1 MLYDP
6 VLFGRGHN
14 KTDLRRNE
22 MKCKMAIIGLLLA
35 VASANARTQD
45 TFGLGVIVGEP
56 TGLSL
61 KYWLDKERAIDGA
74 AAWSSSENDS
84 FQLHSDYLIH
94 NYEFLG
100 SDELPFYYGL
110 GARLKF
116 KDNDGRGR
124 NRNDDIFGIRVPLGI
139 TYLFDDAPIDLFF
152 ELVPVLDLA
161 PDVDLDINAAIGLRF
176 YF

>member
-1 MLYDP
+1 
-6 VLFGRGHN
+6 
-14 KTDLRRNE
+14 
-22 MKCKMAIIGLLLA
+22 MKCRIAIMVLLLA
-35 VASANARTQD
+35 VVSANARAQD

-61 KYWLDKERAIDGA
+61 KYWLDKEHAIDGA
-74 AAWSSSENDS
+74 AAWSFAENDS
-84 FQLHSDYLIH
+84 FQIHADYLIH
-94 NYEFLG
+94 DYELLN
-100 SDELPFYYGL
+100 SDDLPFYDGL

-124 NRNDDIFGIRVPLGI
+124 NRNDAIFGIRVPLGV
-139 TYLFDDAPIDLFF
+139 TYLFEDAPLDLFF
-152 ELVPVLDLA
+152 EIVPILDLS